1 MEKRHRNSIF
11 GPLLLIIIGGLL
23 LMNTLGTLQGSLWG
37 VFYRAWPVLLIVGG
51 LDGLYKRENYVGPVV
66 IIGIGTLIL
75 LANLGYLGLGSW
87 QMISRLWPIILVA
100 FGLDLLLGRR
110 SILSTIVGITLGL
123 ALIAGIVWLVVLS
136 PQGGQVFDTQE
147 ITEPLQGADSAEV
160 DIEAVAGSLNLS
172 GGASAVNLAEGKV
185 SVRRGETLTRAYQV
199 QDGHGSLKIQSKGSS
214 GVSGRDIGSGGA
226 VNWLIKLN
234 PKVPIDL
241 STSLV
246 FGEQNLDLSKINVDN
261 LKSETVFGKTE
272 LLLAKDSQFEGE
284 VSVVFGELV
293 VFVPADVDILIQ
305 ADTALT
311 SVTWPHGFRK
321 EGDWILSPKADK
333 NGSGMMLKLEQP
345 FGSVTIQ
352 YAP

>member
-1 MEKRHRNSIF
+1 MEKQHRNSIF
-11 GPLLLIIIGGLL
+11 GPLLLIVIGGLL
-23 LMNTLGTLQGSLWG
+23 LMNTLGALQGSLWG
-37 VFYRAWPVLLIVGG
+37 VFYRAWPVLLIIGG

-110 SILSTIVGITLGL
+110 SILSTIVGIALGL
-123 ALIAGIVWLVVLS
+123 ALIAGIIWLVVLS
-136 PQGGQVFDTQE
+136 PQGGQVFDTHE
-147 ITEPLQGADSAEV
+147 IIEPLQGADSAEV

-172 GGASAVNLAEGKV
+172 GGASPVNLADGKV
-185 SVRRGETLTRAYQV
+185 IALRGETLTRSYQV
-199 QDGHGSLKIQSKGSS
+199 QDGRGSLKIQTKGSS
-214 GVSGRDIGSGGA
+214 GVPGPEIGSGSA
-226 VNWLIKLN
+226 ANWLLKLN

-272 LLLAKDSQFEGE
+272 LILAKDSQFEGE
-284 VSVVFGELV
+284 VSVVFGEMV
-293 VFVPADVDILIQ
+293 VSVPADADIRIQ

-311 SVTWPHGFRK
+311 SLTWPQGFRK

-345 FGSVTIQ
+345 FGSVRIQ